1 MQGIFG
7 RLILLSAALSYVSLA
22 IYISVV
28 TWQATGPMTVAHV
41 SDGVAGGFM
50 ALATALGAGYAT
62 KLGVPVN
69 PTFTDPSKRLLKV
82 WEWIKAIFTTGNA
95 IWLDIF
101 AYFAV
106 GGLLLLTYLCRQI
119 QSPGCLKTVAVAF
132 GGYTLAYVTKTLS
145 A

>member
-7 RLILLSAALSYVSLA
+7 RFILLGAAVSYVSLA
-22 IYISVV
+22 IFICVV
-28 TWQATGPMTVAHV
+28 TLQATGSTVAHV
-41 SDGVAGGFM
+41 SDGVAGGFV

-69 PTFTDPSKRLLKV
+69 PNFDRNPRQVRKL
-82 WEWIKAIFTTGNA
+82 WEWIKAIFTTGRA
-95 IWLDIF
+95 IWIDIF

-106 GGLLLLTYLCRQI
+106 GGLLLVTYLSRQV

-132 GGYTLAYVTKTLS
+132 GGYTLAYITKTLS